1 MVKLIKSLNYWGT
14 DNFSSILKMEL
25 LELGVNSLPLDK
37 AATAGKFINN
47 SDIGIIILSIS
58 KNEENI
64 KAIIGIMFTETQ
76 WAYCCGE
83 EEPMTSNA
91 YCELEITI
99 NKLTANTIFIVL

>member
-14 DNFSSILKMEL
+14 DNFSNVLKMEL
-25 LELGVNSLPLDK
+25 LELDVNNLPLDK
-37 AATAGKFINN
+37 ATTAGKFIKD
-47 SDIGIIILSIS
+47 SEIGITVLAIS
-58 KNEENI
+58 ENEENI
-64 KAIIGIMFTETQ
+64 KAKIGVMFTETQ

-91 YCELEITI
+91 YCEVKITI